1 MSTTKS
7 KSLIFTIFAFL
18 LIITSFIFVG
28 CGDNTITDV
37 TSLNGIVDSV
47 ETTTTNENLQSIT
60 VIFVAEPSSISAKYG
75 EENLETTAVE
85 IEDYYNDS
93 SNVTAYSYTF
103 NLDEI
108 TIEDYNLSP
117 IVITCS
123 VNNYNYRFNLS
134 TDLISLIYPEL
145 STETQE

>member
-60 VIFVAEPSSISAKYG
+60 IIFVAEPSSISAKYG

-103 NLDEI
+103 TLDEI

-123 VNNYNYRFNLS
+123 VNNYSYRFNLS
-134 TDLISLIYPEL
+134 TGLISLIYPEL